1 MIDIVHP
8 EQAHTLLAALETYRP
23 ARRTFLAALDVP
35 TSNRDPLAEFS
46 ERLVQALMGGALA
59 KSRVQ
64 PGHDL
69 VLADQRAVQV
79 RYLANTGRT
88 WVNEHVVYR
97 IAGVDLYALVIVE
110 EFAVVGVLVFP
121 TSGLSLICAA
131 LGKRHPR
138 QKEQLQLTNRNW
150 QAIRDDIQRFEALG
164 VQVWMPALPQ

>member
-8 EQAHTLLAALETYRP
+8 EQAHALLAALETYRP

-46 ERLVQALMGGALA
+46 ESLVQALMGGALA

-69 VLADQRAVQV
+69 VLADERAVQV
-79 RYLANTGRT
+79 RYLANTGPT

-97 IAGVDLYALVIVE
+97 IAGVELYALVIFE

-121 TSGLSLICAA
+121 TAGLSPICAA

-138 QKEQLQLTNRNW
+138 REEQLQFTSRNW
-150 QAIRDDIQRFEALG
+150 RTIHGDIQRFEALG
-164 VQVWMPALPQ
+164 MQIWMPPLRP